1 MATVETLGKYEIKR
15 QLGRGAMGTV
25 YEGWD
30 PIIERRVAIK
40 TVSLPDAADPE
51 TEEALARFRR
61 EAQAAGRLTHPNI
74 VGVFDYG
81 ETTELAYI
89 VMEYVDGPPLKN
101 LLDKQERFTVPDTVR
116 IMEDLLAGL
125 KFSHDRGVVHR
136 DIKPANVM
144 LTLQG
149 QAKIADFGI
158 ARIES
163 SSMTQAGTVM
173 GTPAYMSPEQIM
185 GQVVD
190 ARSDIYSSGVL
201 LYQLLT
207 GERPFDGG
215 MSAIMHKALHTEPPR
230 PSQISV
236 TSPAA
241 FDPVVRKAMAKRPE
255 DRFATAADFATAV
268 RDAAAG
274 RAPVDQADEEATMV
288 AAPSRASGPSPTL
301 TRPTP
306 VQSSATTPVIPPKK
320 SAMPLIAG
328 AVAAAV
334 LLLGGGAW
342 FFFPGGDSAP
352 VPPPQVATV
361 VPMPQFPPIEPA
373 PPPVVVVAPV
383 VTPPVIPPPVT
394 ETTPTVVA
402 PPAQP
407 APGPAALGALRQ
419 KITQLVASQRCAV
432 VEGDLREGGALTL
445 KGLAGSGTSD
455 ELRGGLATMAIPG
468 ALDWQVGRVDDAFCP
483 ALDILHPISRGF
495 GAIGPRLTMDLV
507 AGNTRLRDGDHI
519 RPRLVMADFR
529 GQLRA
534 DYIAHDGTVL
544 HLYPQIADPKQG
556 IAADPPRIFAAGEP
570 LALGEVSPGH
580 PAWEVAEPYGSDMI
594 IAIVSA
600 LPLFPRDRPNNV
612 EKSSDYLRDLRTA
625 VDGALHRG
633 VRIMGT
639 ALVVETLPK

>member
-40 TVSLPDAADPE
+40 TVSLPDATDPE

-81 ETTELAYI
+81 ETAELAYI

-101 LLDKQERFTVPDTVR
+101 LLDKQERFTVPTTVR

-207 GERPFDGG
+207 GERPFEGG
-215 MSAIMHKALHTEPPR
+215 MSAIMHKALNTEPPL

-255 DRFATAADFATAV
+255 DRFGTAADFAAAV

-274 RAPVDQADEEATMV
+274 RAPMDQADDEATMV
-288 AAPSRASGPSPTL
+288 AAPSRASSPPPTAP
-301 TRPTP
+301 RPAPVQRPAATP
-306 VQSSATTPVIPPKK
+306 VTPPKK

-328 AVAAAV
+328 AVVAAV

-342 FFFPGGDSAP
+342 FFFLGGEP
-352 VPPPQVATV
+352 TQVPPPRVATV
-361 VPMPQFPPIEPA
+361 VPSPQPPPIEPV
-373 PPPVVVVAPV
+373 PPPVVVAPPVVAP
-383 VTPPVIPPPVT
+383 PSVT
-394 ETTPTVVA
+394 ETTPPVVA
-402 PPAQP
+402 PQP
-407 APGPAALGALRQ
+407 EPISSPAALDALRHR
-419 KITQLVASQRCAV
+419 ITQLVAAQRCAV
-432 VEGDLREGGALTL
+432 VEGDLRADGGLTL

-455 ELRGGLATMAIPG
+455 ELRAGLDAMAIPG
-468 ALDWQVGRVDDAFCP
+468 ALDWQVGRVDDPFCP

-495 GAIGPRLTMDLV
+495 GAIGPKLTMDLV
-507 AGNTRLRDGDHI
+507 GGNTRLRDGDHI

-529 GQLRA
+529 GHLRA

-544 HLYPQIADPKQG
+544 HLYPQISDSKQG
-556 IAADPPRIFAAGEP
+556 IAADQPHIFAPGEP
-570 LALGEVSPGH
+570 LALGEVSQGH
-580 PAWEVAEPYGSDMI
+580 PAWEVAEPYGSDLI

-600 LPLFPRDRPNNV
+600 QPLFPRDRPNNV
-612 EKSSDYLRDLRTA
+612 EKASDYLRDLRTA

-633 VRIMGT
+633 VRMMGT